1 MEAKIARVRV
11 RALLLAL
18 VCATT
23 PAAVTADPAGSGLDD
38 YDVTTWSEKDG
49 LPPASIRAL
58 EQGADGELW
67 LGTETGLV
75 RFDGQRFIPFERS
88 PNGHPPSGSVSALL
102 STRDGSLWVGLNLF
116 DPQRW
121 SRHSYARGRPSRLFS
136 EASSPP
142 QKVVTA
148 FRNGSN
154 FV

>member
-1 MEAKIARVRV
+1 M

-23 PAAVTADPAGSGLDD
+23 PAAVWAEAAGSGLDD
-38 YDVTTWSEKDG
+38 YTVTTWSEKDG

-75 RFDGQRFIPFERS
+75 RFDGQRFTPFERVQH
-88 PNGHPPSGSVSALL
+88 GYPPSGSVSALL
-102 STRDGSLWVGLNLF
+102 RAKDRSLWVGLNLF

-121 SRHSYARGRPSRLFS
+121 NRNSYVRGRPSVARVRDGVITTFGQA
-136 EASSPP
+136 E
-142 QKVVTA
+142 
-148 FRNGSN
+148 G
-154 FV
+154 